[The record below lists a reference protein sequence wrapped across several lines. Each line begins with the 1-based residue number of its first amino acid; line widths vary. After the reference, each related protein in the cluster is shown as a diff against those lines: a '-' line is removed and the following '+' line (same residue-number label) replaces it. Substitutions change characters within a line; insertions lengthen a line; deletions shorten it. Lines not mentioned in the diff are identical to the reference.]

1 MNISNKKKQIMMEI
15 NELFNIFKI
24 VRHIDNK
31 NEITDNTTFNYKKSK
46 NVWYEN
52 WIKME
57 YNKEM
62 GKLNFLK

>member
-1 MNISNKKKQIMMEI
+1 MMEI
-15 NELFNIFKI
+15 IELFNIFKI